1 MNPVITLN
9 PTTPETSVKQPHSS
23 NTFWIHFNFRKKTVF
38 ENDLM
43 HIRYETD
50 RPTRIGVCARN
61 ASSAKN
67 RAFSKPVD
75 TNRRVC
81 KERIVCKSR
90 LFLNRSAKIGVCAS
104 SLRSVRHLCRL
115 REAQCLSGLLECP
128 LAAPASRL
136 PERKCAMA

>member
-50 RPTRIGVCARN
+50 RHESACVQGTHRLQKTEHFQNRSTRIGSCARN
-61 ASSAKN
+61 ASSAK
-67 RAFSKPVD
+67 VD
-75 TNRRVC
+75 YFQTGLQKSVCVQVAIDYNVIQRV
-81 KERIVCKSR
+81 
-90 LFLNRSAKIGVCAS
+90 
-104 SLRSVRHLCRL
+104 
-115 REAQCLSGLLECP
+115 P
-128 LAAPASRL
+128 APAGGYLLS
-136 PERKCAMA
+136 